1 MVLTITAGLLL
12 LVAGETRFDLT
23 GFVLVMTAAMLAGL
37 RWTITQVL
45 LQGDPSK
52 AHGEGRP
59 GCEGGRGPGR
69 PPLQGRRG
77 WDHSHSERRGRNA
90 SGP

>member
-1 MVLTITAGLLL
+1 MLTITAGLLL

-52 AHGEGRP
+52 AHGEGRAWLSALFFWGGP
-59 GCEGGRGPGR
+59 LPLEGSRSMCSDSVGK
-69 PPLQGRRG
+69 
-77 WDHSHSERRGRNA
+77 
-90 SGP
+90 